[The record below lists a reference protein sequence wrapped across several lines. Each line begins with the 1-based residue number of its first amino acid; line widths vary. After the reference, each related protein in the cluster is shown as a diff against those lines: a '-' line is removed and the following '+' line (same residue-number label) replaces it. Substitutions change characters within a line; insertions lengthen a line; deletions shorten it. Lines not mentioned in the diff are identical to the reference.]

1 MLEEGISSKNWQHF
15 TYCLFSYIVLSPC
28 PRWVKLAPSKSNV
41 TLMWSRKIPAKSYF
55 DPSMESKLPLELKRP
70 FRGVETTLFPKGRK
84 WPLGVKTTLLNLQCR
99 YIEWTFSYRYIEF
112 TFSYRYIE
120 LTFSYRYI
128 ELTFSYRYI
137 EFTFSYRYIELTFSY
152 RYIELTFSYRYIELT
167 FSYRYIELTFSYR

>member
-15 TYCLFSYIVLSPC
+15 THCLFSCIVLSPC

-84 WPLGVKTTLLNLQCR
+84 WPLGVKTTLLNLQSMNGEVRVLLIDGHANRWHIFKNVFQEGHLFARNEGFLSRHRFCWPVKR
-99 YIEWTFSYRYIEF
+99 S
-112 TFSYRYIE
+112 
-120 LTFSYRYI
+120 
-128 ELTFSYRYI
+128 
-137 EFTFSYRYIELTFSY
+137 
-152 RYIELTFSYRYIELT
+152 
-167 FSYRYIELTFSYR
+167 